1 MNINKECEID
11 KAYPEGVTDCD
22 DCEFLTEDSVGCIG
36 GMTGMSMGNR
46 KRCEQ
51 GYWKEEV

>member
-22 DCEFLTEDSVGCIG
+22 YCEFLTEDSVGCIG
-36 GMTGMSMGNR
+36 GMTGMSMGDR
-46 KRCEQ
+46 KRCKK